1 MEGFLITPK
10 GFEEIAIKEIEHI
23 LNKDSKKIFPGTI
36 TFEASHEEI
45 CELTYKAQSAK
56 RVGMLIKNF
65 KIKKIEDLN
74 QEKISWPEIIS
85 EEKSIIKAEC
95 ERFGEHD
102 FQSPQVE
109 RKIGELLTNH
119 FKDKKININL
129 HDYTHQIYAYI
140 DDDDCLIGMDYSGF
154 DLSKR
159 DYKLFQTI
167 NSLNGSIAFALTQI
181 ADYTPKKRILNPY
194 CNDGTIAIEAAL
206 FGSKKSPNY
215 YSKKKLLFRY
225 MNQGAFEK
233 LLEKWDKNISDK
245 ELEIYAYD
253 EIQAHTKATDK
264 NAKIIGVHKLFKVS
278 KLEVEWLEL
287 RFKKNVDTI
296 IGTIPSES
304 KSIPA
309 DKAKK
314 IAHELMYQAAYV
326 LKKGGKI
333 VLLEH
338 REGFF
343 EEEAKK
349 EDILLIEKKEV
360 YIGKQKMILLIFQ
373 KS

>member
-10 GFEEIAIKEIEHI
+10 GFEDIAIKEIEHI
-23 LNKDSKKIFPGTI
+23 LKKNSKKIFPGTL
-36 TFEASHEEI
+36 TFDATHEEI
-45 CELTYKAQSAK
+45 CELTYKSQSAK
-56 RVGMLIKNF
+56 RVGMLIKSF
-65 KIKKIEDLN
+65 KIRTLDDLN
-74 QEKISWPEIIS
+74 KEKIVWPQIIGD
-85 EEKSIIKAEC
+85 EKTIMKSEC

-109 RKIGELLTNH
+109 RKIGELVTNH

-129 HDYTHQIYAYI
+129 HDYTHQIYVYI
-140 DDDDCLIGMDYSGF
+140 EDENCLIGMDYSGF

-167 NSLNGSIAFALTQI
+167 NSLNGNIAFALTQI
-181 ADYTPKKRILNPY
+181 ADYTTKKRILNPY

-215 YSKKKLLFRY
+215 YRKKKLLFRY
-225 MNQGAFEK
+225 MNQGVFEE
-233 LLEKWDKNISDK
+233 LLEKWDEKISDK

-264 NAKIIGVHKLFKVS
+264 NAKIIGVHKIFKVS

-287 RFKKNVDTI
+287 RFKKNVDSI
-296 IGTIPSES
+296 ISTVPSES

-309 DKAKK
+309 DKARK

-333 VLLEH
+333 ILLEH
-338 REGFF
+338 KEGFF
-343 EEEAKK
+343 EEEAAK

-360 YIGKQKMILLIFQ
+360 FIGKQKMILMIFKKQ
-373 KS
+373 